1 GSLDWTGML
10 PTASASHLDLP
21 TYAFD
26 HQHYWLR
33 GGATTDAAS
42 LGQGKADHPMLGA
55 VVRLPHSNGLVFTSR
70 LSLRTH
76 AWLADHAVDGVV
88 LVPGAG
94 LVELAVR
101 AGDEVGCGT
110 LEELVIEAPLVVPA
124 HGGVR
129 VQVAVGGPGENGTRS
144 VDIYS
149 TREGAE
155 ADTTGEEAW
164 VRHATGVLG
173 EVAKAAVSTRAD
185 FATWPPPGAQ
195 KVDGE
200 GIHADL
206 VAHGYEH
213 GPVFQGLRA
222 VWRRGEEIFAEI
234 ALPEETRDSAAR
246 FGIHPALLD
255 AALHPVLLSGA
266 TPEDRERTW
275 QPLEWRGLTLH
286 AAGATA
292 LRVRIAPQGPDA
304 LSLTAVDETGGS
316 VLSADAVA
324 LRPVSAAELESAAG
338 TTSDIGPRLFRVEW
352 TTLAELPFQNTG
364 AVVAAEESP
373 VTVSTPEDLAGLAG
387 GADVPPAVVLEA
399 IAGGDGLASGDDEG
413 GVLPTVVSRVLSVT
427 QAWLADEALESSQL
441 VVVTRGAVPAGG
453 DAAVTDPAGAAVWG
467 LIRAAQAENPE
478 RIVLLDLDPAVPA
491 FTTTASGTPGVA
503 PASAGPEPI
512 TLGSALLDAV
522 LASGEPQVAVVGTA
536 LTVPRLVRTR
546 VQQSGRPAPLLPE
559 RLPFD
564 AHGTVLVTGGTGSL
578 GALTARHLVAH
589 YGARHLVLAGRRGPE
604 AEGATQL
611 VAELTAEGAEVS
623 VVACDVTDRDAVA
636 ALLAAVPA
644 EHPLTAVVH
653 AARVFDAGLIGEMA
667 AERLAQV
674 FAPKATAVRHLDEL
688 TRELA
693 PYLRAFVLMS
703 SASSVFLG
711 AGTGAYAAANAYVD
725 AVAHRRR
732 AEGLPALSLAW
743 SPWAQI
749 ADPEPTAADA
759 ASATDQDR
767 TGRRGGVEPLTAA
780 EGMELFDAAL
790 RACAR
795 DATSDTGRPD
805 DDTALLVPAR
815 LDLRAVRAGAV
826 LGGGIP
832 PLLRGLVRP
841 GRQQARTGGGDGGG
855 LAARLAGLSATE
867 QQALLLDLVRGQVAI
882 VLGHTGPEQVRPET
896 AFKDTG
902 FDSLTSVELRNRLR
916 GATGLPLPATVV
928 FDYPAPLS
936 LAQYLHGRLDPT
948 TQSAAGTHPLLAE
961 LSRLEATLA
970 ETPADDSARAQ
981 VATRLQSLLAT
992 WSTANG
998 TPPAEEELDFDAASD
1013 DELFDLIDT
1022 EFGN

>member
-1 GSLDWTGML
+1 
-10 PTASASHLDLP
+10 
-21 TYAFD
+21 
-26 HQHYWLR
+26 
-33 GGATTDAAS
+33 
-42 LGQGKADHPMLGA
+42 
-55 VVRLPHSNGLVFTSR
+55 
-70 LSLRTH
+70 TH
-76 AWLADHAVDGVV
+76 AWLADHTVDGVV

-94 LVELAVR
+94 LVELAIR

-149 TREGAE
+149 TREDAE
-155 ADTTGEEAW
+155 ADSTGGEAW

-173 EVAKAAVSTRAD
+173 AVAKAAVSTRAD

-234 ALPEETRDSAAR
+234 ALPEEQRDSAAR

-255 AALHPVLLSGA
+255 TALHPVLLSGA

-304 LSLTAVDETGGS
+304 LALTAVDETGGS
-316 VLSADAVA
+316 VLSADTVA
-324 LRPVSAAELESAAG
+324 LRPVSAAQLESAAG
-338 TTSDIGPRLFRVEW
+338 TASDGGPGLFRVEW
-352 TTLAELPFQNTG
+352 TTLAELPFQSAG
-364 AVVAAEESP
+364 AVVAAEECP
-373 VTVSTPEDLAGLAG
+373 VTVSTPEDLAGLTG
-387 GADVPPAVVLEA
+387 GADVPPAVVVEA
-399 IAGGDGLASGDDEG
+399 IAGGDGVASGADE
-413 GVLPTVVSRVLSVT
+413 GVLPAVVSRVLSVT
-427 QAWLADEALESSQL
+427 QAWLADEALESSRL

-467 LIRAAQAENPE
+467 LVRAAQAENPE
-478 RIVLLDLDPAVPA
+478 RIVLLDLDPAAPA
-491 FTTTASGTPGVA
+491 STTASATPG
-503 PASAGPEPI
+503 PT
-512 TLGSALLDAV
+512 TLDSALLDAV

-536 LTVPRLVRTR
+536 LTAPRLVRTR
-546 VQQSGRPAPLLPE
+546 VQQSGRPAASLPE
-559 RLPFD
+559 RLLLDP
-564 AHGTVLVTGGTGSL
+564 HGTVLVTGGTGSL
-578 GALTARHLVAH
+578 GALTARHLVAE

-604 AEGATQL
+604 ADGAAEL
-611 VAELTAEGAEVS
+611 VAQLTAEGAEVL

-667 AERLAQV
+667 PERLAQV

-693 PYLRAFVLMS
+693 PELRAFVLMS

-743 SPWAQI
+743 SLWAQI
-749 ADPEPTAADA
+749 ADPEPTAPDA
-759 ASATDQDR
+759 APATDQDR

-790 RACAR
+790 RACAD
-795 DATSDTGRPD
+795 DATFDTGPGNG
-805 DDTALLVPAR
+805 TALLVPAR
-815 LDLRAVRAGAV
+815 LDLRAVRADAV
-826 LGGGIP
+826 LGGGVP

-841 GRQQARTGGGDGGG
+841 GRQQAHRG

-867 QQALLLDLVRGQVAI
+867 QQALLLELVRGQVAI

-981 VATRLQSLLAT
+981 VATRLQGLLAI